1 MPAFEGDFARVRCF
15 AHIIN
20 LIAKAMLTQFDVRE
34 ATCALDGELD
44 DDVRALLQLA
54 EDLASEEAETQ
65 RDLAEAGEE
74 STTEDDEEWV
84 DEVATMDDFER
95 DVFEDEVRPV
105 KMVLV
110 KVRAHG

>member
-1 MPAFEGDFARVRCF
+1 
-15 AHIIN
+15 
-20 LIAKAMLTQFDVRE
+20 MLTQFDVRE

-74 STTEDDEEWV
+74 SITEDDEEWV